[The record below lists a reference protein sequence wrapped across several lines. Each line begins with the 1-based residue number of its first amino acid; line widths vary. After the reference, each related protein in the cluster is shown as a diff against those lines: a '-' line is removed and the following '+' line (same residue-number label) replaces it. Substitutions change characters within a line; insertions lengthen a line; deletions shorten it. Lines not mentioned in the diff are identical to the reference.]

1 MPPLDPRIGKSLRL
15 PPLGPYSLGLP
26 IWTKQANITLVYA
39 DNTKQTFW
47 AQNSIS
53 SVIVIYDQKLT
64 RFPNFKFRAFLD
76 LVFYRAIGHMVV
88 RGRPPSTTGG
98 SNNVANCSES
108 WRLRNI
114 QSLPRST

>member
-1 MPPLDPRIGKSLRL
+1 MPRLDPRIGKSLRL

-88 RGRPPSTTGG
+88 RGRPPS
-98 SNNVANCSES
+98 VAATMSQIVLKVGDFVIFRACQEVLN
-108 WRLRNI
+108 
-114 QSLPRST
+114 